1 MSADRPPRG
10 ASAPAEGSAAA
21 KPQASGSHTSAS
33 LNFTIVA
40 PAGFATDPAAVDRAE
55 ALLVRLGHRVRVDET
70 ARSRFQRFSAP
81 DDARLA
87 AIERVNADANTDV
100 AVMLRGGY
108 GFTRL
113 LERIDFAALARAKKR
128 WMGHS
133 DFTAFQLAALARG
146 GMVTYAGPMASY
158 DFGAV
163 APSAFTL
170 ANCFGV
176 LDNGEWQIDCAL
188 DGPAGACAGTLW
200 GGNLAMVAHL
210 AGTPYFPSIDDGIL
224 FLEDVGE
231 HPYRIER
238 MFYQLL
244 HAGVLDNQ
252 RAVLLGAFTEYQLNT
267 NDAGYGLDVAIA
279 HLRERVR
286 VPVYTGLPFGH
297 LPDKLTL
304 PVGGHCELDACS
316 GRARLRLSRYR

>member
-1 MSADRPPRG
+1 MS
-10 ASAPAEGSAAA
+10 E
-21 KPQASGSHTSAS
+21 S
-33 LNFTIVA
+33 LSFTIVA
-40 PAGFATDPAAVDRAE
+40 PAGFATDPSAIDRAE
-55 ALLVRLGHRVRVDET
+55 ALLAGLGHRVRVDET

-87 AIERVNADANTDV
+87 AIERVSADADTDI

-113 LERIDFAALARAKKR
+113 IERIDFAALAPARKR
-128 WMGHS
+128 GMGHS

-146 GMVTYAGPMASY
+146 GIVTYAGPMASY

-163 APSAFTL
+163 TPSAFTL

-176 LDNGEWQIDCAL
+176 LENDEWQIDCAL
-188 DGPAGACAGTLW
+188 GGPAGACEGTLW

-210 AGTPYFPSIDDGIL
+210 VGTPYFPAVNDGVL

-238 MFYQLL
+238 MLYQLL

-252 RAVLLGAFTEYQLNT
+252 RAVLLGAFTEYQLNP
-267 NDAGYGLDVAIA
+267 NDAGYDLDVAIA
-279 HLRERVR
+279 HLREQVG
-286 VPVYTGLPFGH
+286 VPIYTGLPFGH
-297 LPDKLTL
+297 VPDKLTL
-304 PVGGHCELDACS
+304 PVGGHCELDAAE
-316 GRARLRLSRYR
+316 GRARLRLSHYR